1 MPRLNIDGR
10 EIDTAE
16 GTTLLEAARAAGI
29 EIPALCYLKET
40 GALTSCMIC
49 VVKEVSSGR
58 LLPSCAVV
66 AEEGMEIA
74 TSDDE
79 VIAARREV
87 LIMLMNEHAGDCE
100 GPCAR
105 ICPAGLDVPRM
116 LRYTVAGKTEA
127 AETLAKRDL
136 IFPATLGWL
145 CSAPCERV
153 CRRAQYDTPLEI
165 RQTHRI
171 LGERPLDLAVPV
183 EKTGKSIAVIGAG
196 LAGLAAAG
204 TLAMMGHACHVFEK
218 RGTACAALRD
228 LPPEKLPQAVL
239 DAEIDS
245 LQRAGIEIYHGQA
258 IEDVLALLER
268 YDAVIVACNL
278 SYSRD
283 ARIFQAIEET
293 MAVRAVGSGK
303 HAALDADAW
312 LLGEPARPHKLFNST
327 LGNRLPPG
335 ELPDFSVERLQPSKN
350 NGEDIAAD
358 AARCLHCDCL
368 KPKSCKLRLYAEEYG
383 LGPQIKRSMA
393 RPPVS
398 PIARF
403 GEVLFEAGKCIKCG
417 ICVEMTQAAGLP
429 SGMTMTGRGLESQLR
444 AALGG
449 TLEAGLGPLAE
460 ACVRACPTAAL
471 ALRNR
476 EEQE

>member
-1 MPRLNIDGR
+1 MPRLKIDGR
-10 EIDTAE
+10 EIEAAE
-16 GTTLLEAARAAGI
+16 GTTLLEAARAVGI
-29 EIPALCYLKET
+29 EIPTLCYLKET

-58 LLPSCAVV
+58 LLPSCAVT
-66 AEEGMEIA
+66 AEDGMEIV
-74 TSDDE
+74 TIDDE
-79 VIAARREV
+79 VKAARREV

-116 LRYTVAGKTEA
+116 LRHVAVENTDA
-127 AETLAKRDL
+127 AALLAKQDL

-153 CRRAQYDTPLEI
+153 CRRAQYDAPLEI
-165 RQTHRI
+165 KETHRI
-171 LGERPLDLAVPV
+171 LGESPLELPVPV
-183 EKTGKSIAVIGAG
+183 EKTGKSIAVAGAG
-196 LAGLAAAG
+196 LAGLAAAW
-204 TLAMMGHACHVFEK
+204 TLAMKGHACHVYEK
-218 RGTACAALRD
+218 RDTACAALRL

-245 LQRAGIEIYHGQA
+245 VRRAGVVFHFGA
-258 IEDVLALLER
+258 PVEDVAVLLEGH
-268 YDAVIVACNL
+268 DAAIVACNMNYL
-278 SYSRD
+278 RD
-283 ARIFQAIEET
+283 ARVFQAIEEA

-303 HAALDADAW
+303 NAALDADAW
-312 LLGEPARPHKLFNST
+312 LHGKAAPSHRPFNST
-327 LGNRLPPG
+327 LGNRLPPE
-335 ELPDFSVERLQPSKN
+335 ELPDFSVERLQPSIK
-350 NGEDIAAD
+350 NGEDIAHD
-358 AARCLHCDCL
+358 AVRCLHCDCL
-368 KPKSCKLRLYAEEYG
+368 KPKSCKLRQYAEEYG
-383 LGPQIKRSMA
+383 LGPQIKRSMT

-398 PIARF
+398 PIASF

-417 ICVEMTQAAGLP
+417 ICVEMTRAAGLP

-444 AALGG
+444 TALGG

-471 ALRNR
+471 ALCNR
-476 EEQE
+476 EERE